1 MRPFPL
7 RVFGTALIFM
17 SAMGLTLSV
26 AWPVLAQEVAA
37 PATDAP
43 AAEVDASDDEATDD
57 EATDDEAARFAA
69 FTKAMTNVKLV
80 GRFTIAGDDD
90 KDPIRDEYTI
100 SSVVKVGEADLWIV
114 SARIRYGSVDL
125 TLPVPVEVK
134 WAGKTPVITLDNVT
148 IPGLG
153 TFSSRVVIDG
163 PLYAGTWQHDAVGG
177 HMFGKIVPVEPAGA
191 PEQTPAEQER

>member
-7 RVFGTALIFM
+7 RVLGTALVVM

-26 AWPVLAQEVAA
+26 ASPARAQEAAA
-37 PATDAP
+37 PANDAP
-43 AAEVDASDDEATDD
+43 AADV
-57 EATDDEAARFAA
+57 EATDDEAARIAA
-69 FTKAMTNVKLV
+69 FTKAMTNVKFV

-100 SSVVKVGEADLWIV
+100 SSVAKVGEADLWIV

-125 TLPVPVEVK
+125 TVPVPVEVK

-177 HMFGKIVPVEPAGA
+177 HMFGKIVPVEENG
-191 PEQTPAEQER
+191 TAEESPTRKER

>member
-7 RVFGTALIFM
+7 RVLGTALIFM

-26 AWPVLAQEVAA
+26 AWPALAQEAAA

-43 AAEVDASDDEATDD
+43 AADVKAS
-57 EATDDEAARFAA
+57 DDEAARFAA

-100 SSVVKVGEADLWIV
+100 SSVAKVGEADLWIV

-125 TLPVPVEVK
+125 TVPVPVEVK

-177 HMFGKIVPVEPAGA
+177 HMFGKIVPVEVPEKA
-191 PEQTPAEQER
+191 PEKVPATKSGEDR

>member
-1 MRPFPL
+1 MRPIPL
-7 RVFGTALIFM
+7 RVLGTVPVFVWAV
-17 SAMGLTLSV
+17 GLFIV
-26 AWPVLAQEVAA
+26 AVGLPLAIASRASAQEAA
-37 PATDAP
+37 SPGAP
-43 AAEVDASDDEATDD
+43 AAASDDA
-57 EATDDEAARFAA
+57 DEAARFAG

-90 KDPIRDEYTI
+90 KEPIRDEYTI
-100 SSVVKVGEADLWIV
+100 SSVTKVGEADLWIV

-125 TLPVPVEVK
+125 TVPVPVEVK

-177 HMFGKIVPVEPAGA
+177 HMFGKIVPVEAAPVPDKPPA
-191 PEQTPAEQER
+191 TPSGEGR

>member
-7 RVFGTALIFM
+7 RVLGTALVFM
-17 SAMGLTLSV
+17 SAMGLTLPV
-26 AWPVLAQEVAA
+26 ASPALAQEAAA
-37 PATDAP
+37 PVKGAP
-43 AAEVDASDDEATDD
+43 AAVDNA
-57 EATDDEAARFAA
+57 DDEAARFDS

-100 SSVVKVGEADLWIV
+100 SSVAKVGEADLWIV

-125 TLPVPVEVK
+125 TVPVPVEVK

-177 HMFGKIVPVEPAGA
+177 HMFGKIVPVEVSEKEPATKSGE
-191 PEQTPAEQER
+191 PR

>member
-1 MRPFPL
+1 MRQIVL
-7 RVFGTALIFM
+7 RVLGTALVFM
-17 SAMGLTLSV
+17 SAMGLTVPAVSS
-26 AWPVLAQEVAA
+26 ARAQEAAA
-37 PATDAP
+37 PANDAP
-43 AAEVDASDDEATDD
+43 AADDEA
-57 EATDDEAARFAA
+57 DDEAARFAA

-100 SSVVKVGEADLWIV
+100 SSVAKVGEADLWIV

-125 TLPVPVEVK
+125 TVPVPVEVK

-177 HMFGKIVPVEPAGA
+177 HMFGKIVPVEENGTAEKSP
-191 PEQTPAEQER
+191 TPKER

>member
-7 RVFGTALIFM
+7 RVLGTALIFL

-26 AWPVLAQEVAA
+26 AWPALAQEAAA

-43 AAEVDASDDEATDD
+43 AADVKASDDEAS
-57 EATDDEAARFAA
+57 DDEAARFAA

-100 SSVVKVGEADLWIV
+100 SSVAKVGEADLWIV

-125 TLPVPVEVK
+125 TVPVPVEVK

-177 HMFGKIVPVEPAGA
+177 HMFGKIVPVEVPEKVPATKSG
-191 PEQTPAEQER
+191 EDR

>member
-1 MRPFPL
+1 MTVRLGRGPSLSFALVVAATLATAAWL
-7 RVFGTALIFM
+7 RAED
-17 SAMGLTLSV
+17 A
-26 AWPVLAQEVAA
+26 AA
-37 PATDAP
+37 PAQETP
-43 AAEVDASDDEATDD
+43 AADVNG
-57 EATDDEAARFAA
+57 DDEAARFAA

-100 SSVVKVGEADLWIV
+100 SSVAKVGEADLWIV

-125 TLPVPVEVK
+125 TVPVPVEVK
-134 WAGKTPVITLDNVT
+134 WAGKTPVITLDKVT

-177 HMFGKIVPVEPAGA
+177 HMFGKIVPVEANGTAEESP
-191 PEQTPAEQER
+191 TPKER

>member
-7 RVFGTALIFM
+7 RVLGTALVFLL
-17 SAMGLTLSV
+17 AMGLTLSV
-26 AWPVLAQEVAA
+26 AWPALAQEAAA

-43 AAEVDASDDEATDD
+43 AADVKASDVK
-57 EATDDEAARFAA
+57 ATDDEAARFAA

-80 GRFTIAGDDD
+80 GRFTIAGDDV

-100 SSVVKVGEADLWIV
+100 SSVTKVGEADLWIV

-125 TLPVPVEVK
+125 TVPVPVEVK

-177 HMFGKIVPVEPAGA
+177 HMFGKIVPVEA
-191 PEQTPAEQER
+191 PEKVPATKSGEER

>member
-1 MRPFPL
+1 MTFRLGRGPSLSFALVVAAMIATAAWL
-7 RVFGTALIFM
+7 RAEE
-17 SAMGLTLSV
+17 A
-26 AWPVLAQEVAA
+26 AA
-37 PATDAP
+37 PANDAP
-43 AAEVDASDDEATDD
+43 AADV

-69 FTKAMTNVKLV
+69 FTTAMTNVKLV

-100 SSVVKVGEADLWIV
+100 SSVAKVGEADLWIV

-125 TLPVPVEVK
+125 TVPVPVEVK

-153 TFSSRVVIDG
+153 TFSSRVVIDS

-177 HMFGKIVPVEPAGA
+177 HMFGKIVPVDSPEKVPATKSG
-191 PEQTPAEQER
+191 EER

>member
-1 MRPFPL
+1 MLDHRRSL
-7 RVFGTALIFM
+7 VRL
-17 SAMGLTLSV
+17 
-26 AWPVLAQEVAA
+26 VLAAAFTAPAGLPAVTPASAQEAAA
-37 PATDAP
+37 PAEESPVDTPDA
-43 AAEVDASDDEATDD
+43 
-57 EATDDEAARFAA
+57 DEAARFAA

-90 KDPIRDEYTI
+90 KEPIRDEYTI
-100 SSVVKVGEADLWIV
+100 SSVAKVGEADLWIV

-125 TLPVPVEVK
+125 TVPVPVEVK

-177 HMFGKIVPVEPAGA
+177 HMFGRIVPVEEKAAEEKA
-191 PEQTPAEQER
+191 PTSKER

>member
-7 RVFGTALIFM
+7 RVLGTALVFM

-26 AWPVLAQEVAA
+26 AWPALAQEAAA

-43 AAEVDASDDEATDD
+43 AAEVKANDVKAS
-57 EATDDEAARFAA
+57 DDEAARFAA

-125 TLPVPVEVK
+125 TVPVPVEVK

-177 HMFGKIVPVEPAGA
+177 HMFGKIVPVEVPEKVPATKSG
-191 PEQTPAEQER
+191 EDR

>member
-7 RVFGTALIFM
+7 RVLGTALVFIA
-17 SAMGLTLSV
+17 AMGLTLSV
-26 AWPVLAQEVAA
+26 AWPALAQEAA
-37 PATDAP
+37 SPATDAP
-43 AAEVDASDDEATDD
+43 AAEVDASDVEATDD
-57 EATDDEAARFAA
+57 EATRFAA

-100 SSVVKVGEADLWIV
+100 SSVAKVGEADLWIV

-125 TLPVPVEVK
+125 TVPVPVEVK
-134 WAGKTPVITLDNVT
+134 WAGKTPVITLDKVT

-177 HMFGKIVPVEPAGA
+177 HMFGKIMPAEA
-191 PEQTPAEQER
+191 PEKVPATKSGEPR

>member
-7 RVFGTALIFM
+7 RCLGTALVFM
-17 SAMGLTLSV
+17 SATGLTLPV
-26 AWPVLAQEVAA
+26 ASPARAQEAAA
-37 PATDAP
+37 PAKVAP
-43 AAEVDASDDEATDD
+43 ADAG
-57 EATDDEAARFAA
+57 DDEAARFAA

-100 SSVVKVGEADLWIV
+100 SSVAKVGEADLWIV

-177 HMFGKIVPVEPAGA
+177 HMFGKIVPVEENGTAEKA
-191 PEQTPAEQER
+191 PTTKER

>member
-7 RVFGTALIFM
+7 RCLGTALVFM
-17 SAMGLTLSV
+17 SATGLTLPV
-26 AWPVLAQEVAA
+26 ASPARAQEAAA
-37 PATDAP
+37 PAKVAP
-43 AAEVDASDDEATDD
+43 ADAG
-57 EATDDEAARFAA
+57 DDEAARFAA

-80 GRFTIAGDDD
+80 GRFTIAGDDE

-100 SSVVKVGEADLWIV
+100 SSVAKVGEADLWIV

-177 HMFGKIVPVEPAGA
+177 HMFGKIVPVEA
-191 PEQTPAEQER
+191 PEKVPATKSGEER

>member
-1 MRPFPL
+1 MRPLPL
-7 RVFGTALIFM
+7 RFLGLALLVM
-17 SAMGLTLSV
+17 SAMAAFLPSDPP
-26 AWPVLAQEVAA
+26 ALAQEAAA
-37 PATDAP
+37 PVT
-43 AAEVDASDDEATDD
+43 ETEATDG
-57 EATDDEAARFAA
+57 DDEAARFAA

-100 SSVVKVGEADLWIV
+100 SSVAKVGEADLWVV

-125 TLPVPVEVK
+125 TVPVPVEVK

-163 PLYAGTWQHDAVGG
+163 SLYAGTWQHDAVGG
-177 HMFGKIVPVEPAGA
+177 HMFGRIVPVEA
-191 PEQTPAEQER
+191 PEKVPATESGEGR

>member
-7 RVFGTALIFM
+7 RVLGTALVFM
-17 SAMGLTLSV
+17 SATGLTLPV
-26 AWPVLAQEVAA
+26 ASPVLAQEAAA
-37 PATDAP
+37 PAKLAP
-43 AAEVDASDDEATDD
+43 AD
-57 EATDDEAARFAA
+57 ATDDEAARFAA

-100 SSVVKVGEADLWIV
+100 SSVAKVGEADLWIV
-114 SARIRYGSVDL
+114 STRIRYGSVDL
-125 TLPVPVEVK
+125 TVPVPVEVK

-177 HMFGKIVPVEPAGA
+177 HMFGKIVPVDSPEKVPATKSG
-191 PEQTPAEQER
+191 EER

>member
-26 AWPVLAQEVAA
+26 AWPVLAQETAA

-43 AAEVDASDDEATDD
+43 AAEVDASDD

-125 TLPVPVEVK
+125 TVPVPVEVK

>member
-1 MRPFPL
+1 MPDHRRSL
-7 RVFGTALIFM
+7 VHLIVAAAFM
-17 SAMGLTLSV
+17 VPAGLPAFS
-26 AWPVLAQEVAA
+26 PVLAQEPAA
-37 PATDAP
+37 PATGAP
-43 AAEVDASDDEATDD
+43 ADA
-57 EATDDEAARFAA
+57 DDEAARFAA

-80 GRFTIAGDDD
+80 GKFTIAGDDD

-100 SSVVKVGEADLWIV
+100 SSVTKVGEADLWIV

-125 TLPVPVEVK
+125 TVPVPVEVK

-177 HMFGKIVPVEPAGA
+177 HMFGKIVPVEETSAGEKA
-191 PEQTPAEQER
+191 PTAAER

>member
-1 MRPFPL
+1 MTVRPGPGPSLSFALVVAAMIATAAWL
-7 RVFGTALIFM
+7 RAEE
-17 SAMGLTLSV
+17 A
-26 AWPVLAQEVAA
+26 AA
-37 PATDAP
+37 PAQETP
-43 AAEVDASDDEATDD
+43 AADVNG
-57 EATDDEAARFAA
+57 DDEAARFAA

-100 SSVVKVGEADLWIV
+100 SSVAKVGEADLWIV
-114 SARIRYGSVDL
+114 STRIRYGSVDL
-125 TLPVPVEVK
+125 TVPVPVEVK

-163 PLYAGTWQHDAVGG
+163 SLYAGTWQHDAVGG
-177 HMFGKIVPVEPAGA
+177 HMFGKIVPVEA
-191 PEQTPAEQER
+191 PEKEPATKSGEER

>member
-7 RVFGTALIFM
+7 RVLGTALIFM
-17 SAMGLTLSV
+17 SATGLTLSV
-26 AWPVLAQEVAA
+26 ASPALAQETAA

-43 AAEVDASDDEATDD
+43 AAEVDASDVKATDD
-57 EATDDEAARFAA
+57 EATRFAA

-125 TLPVPVEVK
+125 TVPVPVEVK

-191 PEQTPAEQER
+191 PEQTPAAQER

>member
-1 MRPFPL
+1 MRRIVL
-7 RVFGTALIFM
+7 RVLGTALFFFT
-17 SAMGLTLSV
+17 AVGLPLPATSH
-26 AWPVLAQEVAA
+26 ARAQEAAA
-37 PATDAP
+37 PANDAP
-43 AAEVDASDDEATDD
+43 AVDADDET
-57 EATDDEAARFAA
+57 ARFAA

-100 SSVVKVGEADLWIV
+100 SSVAKVGEADLWIV

-125 TLPVPVEVK
+125 TVPVPVEVK

-177 HMFGKIVPVEPAGA
+177 HMFGKIVPLEENGTAEKAPA
-191 PEQTPAEQER
+191 TRER

>member
-7 RVFGTALIFM
+7 RVLRLALVFM

-26 AWPVLAQEVAA
+26 AWTALAQDAAA
-37 PATDAP
+37 PAQETP
-43 AAEVDASDDEATDD
+43 AADVTA
-57 EATDDEAARFAA
+57 DEAARFDS
-69 FTKAMTNVKLV
+69 FTEAMTNVKLV

-100 SSVVKVGEADLWIV
+100 SSVAKVGEADLWIV

-125 TLPVPVEVK
+125 TVPVPVEVK

-177 HMFGKIVPVEPAGA
+177 HMFGKIVPVGENGTAEDA
-191 PEQTPAEQER
+191 PTPKER

>member
-7 RVFGTALIFM
+7 RALRLALLVM
-17 SAMGLTLSV
+17 SAMGLTLQVVSP
-26 AWPVLAQEVAA
+26 ALAQEAAA

-43 AAEVDASDDEATDD
+43 AADVKAGT
-57 EATDDEAARFAA
+57 DEAARFDS
-69 FTKAMTNVKLV
+69 FTKAMTNVKLA

-100 SSVVKVGEADLWIV
+100 SSVAKVGEADLWIV

-125 TLPVPVEVK
+125 TVPVPVEVK
-134 WAGKTPVITLDNVT
+134 WAGKTPVITLDSVT

-177 HMFGKIVPVEPAGA
+177 HMFGKIVPVEA
-191 PEQTPAEQER
+191 PEKVPATKSGEPR

>member
-7 RVFGTALIFM
+7 RVLGTALVFM
-17 SAMGLTLSV
+17 SATGLTLSV
-26 AWPVLAQEVAA
+26 AWPALAQETAS

-43 AAEVDASDDEATDD
+43 AADVKAS
-57 EATDDEAARFAA
+57 DDEAARFAA

-125 TLPVPVEVK
+125 TVPVPVEVK

-177 HMFGKIVPVEPAGA
+177 HMFGKIVPVEVPEKVPATKSG
-191 PEQTPAEQER
+191 EDR

>member
-7 RVFGTALIFM
+7 RVLGTALVFM

-26 AWPVLAQEVAA
+26 ASPALAQEAASPAKVAPSA
-37 PATDAP
+37 D
-43 AAEVDASDDEATDD
+43 VEA
-57 EATDDEAARFAA
+57 DDEAARFDS

-100 SSVVKVGEADLWIV
+100 SSVAKVGEADLWIV

-125 TLPVPVEVK
+125 TVPVPVEVK

-177 HMFGKIVPVEPAGA
+177 HMFGRIVPVEGPEKAPATKSG
-191 PEQTPAEQER
+191 EDR

>member
-7 RVFGTALIFM
+7 RFLGTCL
-17 SAMGLTLSV
+17 
-26 AWPVLAQEVAA
+26 VLALAAGLPLGLAPHAFAQEAA
-37 PATDAP
+37 AAGKGAP
-43 AAEVDASDDEATDD
+43 VTERD
-57 EATDDEAARFAA
+57 DDEAARYAA

-80 GRFTIAGDDD
+80 GKFTIAGDDD

-100 SSVVKVGEADLWIV
+100 SSVAKVGEADLWIV

-125 TLPVPVEVK
+125 TVPVPVEVK

-177 HMFGKIVPVEPAGA
+177 HMFGRIVPVEA
-191 PEQTPAEQER
+191 PEKVPATKTNAN

>member
-1 MRPFPL
+1 MRPLPL
-7 RVFGTALIFM
+7 RFLGLALLVM
-17 SAMGLTLSV
+17 SAMAAFLPS
-26 AWPVLAQEVAA
+26 APPALAQEAA
-37 PATDAP
+37 TPVTETE
-43 AAEVDASDDEATDD
+43 AADG
-57 EATDDEAARFAA
+57 DDEAARFAA
-69 FTKAMTNVKLV
+69 FTNAMTNVKLV

-100 SSVVKVGEADLWIV
+100 SSVAKVGEADLWVV

-125 TLPVPVEVK
+125 TVPVPVEVK

-177 HMFGKIVPVEPAGA
+177 HMFGKIVPVGENGTAEDA
-191 PEQTPAEQER
+191 PTPKER